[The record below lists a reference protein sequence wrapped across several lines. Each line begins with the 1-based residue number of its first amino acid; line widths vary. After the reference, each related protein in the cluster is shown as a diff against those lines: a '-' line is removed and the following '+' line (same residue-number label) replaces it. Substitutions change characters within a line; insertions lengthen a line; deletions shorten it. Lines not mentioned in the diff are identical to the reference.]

1 MSLRPSWAV
10 SKDKNQKELKKKKK
24 RRASKMVH
32 YIKAFVANPDD
43 PSSSPGIYMVQG
55 EKQLLKVVSG
65 LHRWTAAYVRTRTK
79 EP

>member
-1 MSLRPSWAV
+1 
-10 SKDKNQKELKKKKK
+10 
-24 RRASKMVH
+24 MVH